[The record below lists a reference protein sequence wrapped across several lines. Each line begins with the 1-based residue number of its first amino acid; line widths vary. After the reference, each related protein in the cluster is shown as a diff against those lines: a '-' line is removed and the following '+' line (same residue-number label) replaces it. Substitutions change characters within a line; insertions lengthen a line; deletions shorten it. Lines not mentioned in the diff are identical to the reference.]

1 MILTCLLAGRREIV
15 IKRQIHS
22 THQAQPLQ
30 DLKQIQQASLRPL
43 DLMRLRTTALR
54 VLLEVTGGHLV
65 LRGVVPLEV
74 LQEVDLR
81 VPVLQDRIKIKF

>member
-1 MILTCLLAGRREIV
+1 MTLTCLPAVRREIV

-22 THQAQPLQ
+22 THQALPLQ
-30 DLKQIQQASLRPL
+30 DLKQVQQALLRLL
-43 DLMRLRTTALR
+43 DLMRLRAIVLR
-54 VLLEVTGGHLV
+54 VLPEVTAHLV

-81 VPVLQDRIKIKF
+81 VPVLQDLIKIKF

>member
-54 VLLEVTGGHLV
+54 VLLEATEHLF

>member
-1 MILTCLLAGRREIV
+1 MTLTCLPAVIREIV

-22 THQAQPLQ
+22 THQALPLQ
-30 DLKQIQQASLRPL
+30 DLKQIQQALLRPL
-43 DLMRLRTTALR
+43 DLMRLRAIVLR
-54 VLLEVTGGHLV
+54 VLLEVTAHLV

-81 VPVLQDRIKIKF
+81 VPVLQD

>member
-30 DLKQIQQASLRPL
+30 YLKQIQQASLRPL

-54 VLLEVTGGHLV
+54 VLLEVTGHLV

>member
-1 MILTCLLAGRREIV
+1 MTLTCLPAGRRKIG
-15 IKRQIHS
+15 IKIYGHKP
-22 THQAQPLQ
+22 HQVPLLQ
-30 DLKQIQQASLRPL
+30 ELKRIQQTVLRHL
-43 DLMRLRTTALR
+43 GLMRLRTTVHR
-54 VLLEVTGGHLV
+54 VLPGVTAHLV

>member
-1 MILTCLLAGRREIV
+1 MTLTCLPAVILEIV

-22 THQAQPLQ
+22 THQALPLQ
-30 DLKQIQQASLRPL
+30 DLKQIQQALLRPL
-43 DLMRLRTTALR
+43 DLMRLRVIVLR
-54 VLLEVTGGHLV
+54 VLLEVTAHLV

>member
-1 MILTCLLAGRREIV
+1 MTLTCLPAVRREIV

-22 THQAQPLQ
+22 THQALPLQ
-30 DLKQIQQASLRPL
+30 DLKQIQQALLRLL
-43 DLMRLRTTALR
+43 DLMRLRAIDLR
-54 VLLEVTGGHLV
+54 VLLEVTAHLV

>member
-30 DLKQIQQASLRPL
+30 YLKQIQQASLRPL

-54 VLLEVTGGHLV
+54 VPLEVTGHLV

-74 LQEVDLR
+74 LQEIDLR
-81 VPVLQDRIKIKF
+81 APVLQDRIKIKF

>member
-1 MILTCLLAGRREIV
+1 MTLTCLPAVRREIV

-22 THQAQPLQ
+22 THQALPLQ
-30 DLKQIQQASLRPL
+30 DLKQIQQALLRPL
-43 DLMRLRTTALR
+43 DLMRLRAIVLR
-54 VLLEVTGGHLV
+54 VLLEVTAHLV

>member
-1 MILTCLLAGRREIV
+1 MTLTCLPAVRREIV

-22 THQAQPLQ
+22 THQALPLQ
-30 DLKQIQQASLRPL
+30 DLKQIQQALLRLL
-43 DLMRLRTTALR
+43 DLMRLRAIVLR
-54 VLLEVTGGHLV
+54 VLPEVTAHLV

>member
-1 MILTCLLAGRREIV
+1 MTLTCLPAVRPEIV

-22 THQAQPLQ
+22 THQALPLQ
-30 DLKQIQQASLRPL
+30 DLKQIQQALLRLL
-43 DLMRLRTTALR
+43 DLMRLRAIVLR
-54 VLLEVTGGHLV
+54 VLPEVTAHLV

>member
-22 THQAQPLQ
+22 THQAQALQ

-54 VLLEVTGGHLV
+54 VLLEVTGHLV
-65 LRGVVPLEV
+65 FRGVVPLEV